1 MKNDELLNKYID
13 NELSR
18 DELNQVEELVKT
30 EKSFSSQ
37 LSIHKYVHETLY
49 QIPLKKAPY
58 NITEIIMRKIA
69 GKISDKYKKNYLFR
83 FVIATLSS
91 ILILTLFLFF
101 YFLGDL
107 ELFKNASEISFNY
120 SDKILP
126 SLSYLREVFSSEI
139 FKTVTGLLGFVILLL
154 FYFNY
159 NSHKQLKDTLN
170 KL

>member
-1 MKNDELLNKYID
+1 MKYDELMNKYID
-13 NELSR
+13 NELTS
-18 DELNQVEELVKT
+18 DELNQVEELIKS
-30 EKSFSSQ
+30 EKNFSSQ
-37 LSIHKYVHETLY
+37 LSLHKYVHETLY
-49 QIPLKKAPY
+49 QVPTKKAPK

-83 FVIATLSS
+83 FVVATLTS

-107 ELFKNASEISFNY
+107 ELFKNASEFSFDY

-126 SLSYLREVFSSEI
+126 SLSYIKDIFNSEI